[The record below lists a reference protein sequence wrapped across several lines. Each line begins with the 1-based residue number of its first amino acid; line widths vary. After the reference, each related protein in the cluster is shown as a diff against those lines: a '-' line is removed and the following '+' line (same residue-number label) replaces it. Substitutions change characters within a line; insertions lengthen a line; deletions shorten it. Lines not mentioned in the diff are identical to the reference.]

1 MKKNTFGIILAVSL
15 LLAMTGCSN
24 GSASKFD
31 ASFSKTDSYNLF
43 KVKSVSDSNV
53 NFRSVIDHFNNTGEA
68 NVTFSGTFIT
78 SFDGKTLTGNQFVAI
93 YTDDSN
99 NYNLEWGK
107 YQVDDVT
114 FGSATYGSD
123 DLIVSASH
131 SYLLAVSKY

>member
-1 MKKNTFGIILAVSL
+1 MKKNKFGIIFVVSL
-15 LLAMTGCSN
+15 LLIMTGCSN
-24 GSASKFD
+24 GSTSKFD

-43 KVKSVSDSNV
+43 KIKSVKDSNV
-53 NFRSVIDHFNNTGEA
+53 NFRSVIDHFNDTGEA
-68 NVTFSGTFIT
+68 NVAFSGTFIT

-114 FGSATYGSD
+114 FGSTAYGAD
-123 DLIVSASH
+123 DLIVTASH
-131 SYLLAVSKY
+131 SYLLAVSTY